1 MLVKLSCDKFR
12 KDANGNPESFTFK
25 DGLNVVL
32 GTADSKNSIGKSTL
46 LLLIDFM
53 FGGDDYKFHNNIA
66 VRKIGHHLI
75 HAYFEF
81 EGKEYHYARG
91 THNPEEVY
99 FYNDNGE
106 VEATLS
112 NNEYLKQLHDFYKVT
127 DDMTFR
133 EAVAPYLRIYQRETT
148 NEKYP
153 INAAFRQ
160 PKDKAIE
167 IFLKL
172 FGSHKQLDSLK
183 EEIETLEDQIST
195 FKKSSD
201 YKYVEKIDKKK
212 YEKNLKTIDEY
223 TQKLG
228 ELRKQ
233 YLDGTYSKDY
243 QENKEAITL
252 LTAIESLKATKS
264 QYENQIKNLEKI
276 KNKSSK
282 DFESDLEELKLIFP
296 GFEFKHLTDIEDFHQ
311 KLTSIFN
318 EQSENERKKALKSIA
333 KLDEQIAELEDKYKK
348 IVHIEKTVP
357 EAVFQEMLRF
367 ETDIRRLSKQNELY
381 VENSTN
387 KETLGKKQEKLAT
400 EGKTSLIEVQNIV
413 NGKIAE
419 INRNFYAGQRQ
430 APNIRLSELNKYYFT
445 IPDDEGTGSSQRALI
460 MFDIAVLMTSQLPLL
475 AHDSII
481 SKQIEDYSI
490 QEIIKLYSTIK
501 GKQIFMVY
509 DGNKNLDQS
518 AQAIINQATRVTLG
532 ADSQS
537 LFGVDFSK

>member
-53 FGGDDYKFHNNIA
+53 LGGDDYKFHNNIA
-66 VRKIGHHLI
+66 VSKIGHHLI

-99 FYNDNGE
+99 FYNDGGE
-106 VEATLS
+106 IEATLS
-112 NNEYLKQLHDFYKVT
+112 NNEYLKQLHDLYKVS

-212 YEKNLKTIDEY
+212 YEKNIKTIDEDNE
-223 TQKLG
+223 KLG

-243 QENKEAITL
+243 QENKEAVTL

-296 GFEFKHLTDIEDFHQ
+296 GFEFKHLSDIEDFHQ

-333 KLDEQIAELEDKYKK
+333 KLDEQIAELEDKYKN

-357 EAVFQEMLRF
+357 EAVFQEMLRL
-367 ETDIRRLSKQNELY
+367 ETDVRRLTKQNELY
-381 VENSTN
+381 VENSNN

-400 EGKTSLIEVQNIV
+400 EGKASLIEVQNIV
-413 NGKIAE
+413 NGKISE
-419 INRNFYAGQRQ
+419 INRNFYSGRRQ

-445 IPDDEGTGSSQRALI
+445 IPNDEGTGSSQRALI

-475 AHDSII
+475 AHDSVI
-481 SKQIEDYSI
+481 SKQIEDYSM
-490 QEIIKLYSTIK
+490 QEIIKLYAGIK

-509 DGNKNLDQS
+509 DGNKNLDSS
-518 AQAIINQATRVTLG
+518 AQAIIDFATRVQLG
-532 ADSQS
+532 PDDCS